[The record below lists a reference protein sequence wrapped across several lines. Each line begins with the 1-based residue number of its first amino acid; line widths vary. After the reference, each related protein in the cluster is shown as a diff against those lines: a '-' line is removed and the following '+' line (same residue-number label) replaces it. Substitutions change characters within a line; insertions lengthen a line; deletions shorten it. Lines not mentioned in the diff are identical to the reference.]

1 MAVSLPRRATRRER
15 LAAHA
20 RLAANPCFAYG
31 FSLAVV
37 CLIVMFTLWG
47 ETGSGPVVQA
57 FAYAS
62 ILIASSLL
70 IFTVLLLLYVR

>member
-1 MAVSLPRRATRRER
+1 
-15 LAAHA
+15 
-20 RLAANPCFAYG
+20 
-31 FSLAVV
+31 
-37 CLIVMFTLWG
+37 MFTLWG